1 MAEKKGKGSTRE
13 TEGNVDQIREIL
25 FGGQLRDFDR
35 RFSDLEDKLR
45 RDLERARTDL
55 LKRGDNLE
63 TLIRDQTEALNQQI
77 KRLEGDF
84 RKHQGTTAD
93 QLKRLDDAIRA
104 ELDTLFLIGAV
115 SSGVANAISQVA
127 QNYGV
132 IYLNT
137 NSSSPTESGENCH
150 RVKFVFD
157 GHGGN
162 FAKATTLNAIDT
174 YGDNW
179 LLLTNDYVWGHET
192 SASTRALAEANGVTP
207 DQVIRELLALV
218 PVG

>member
-1 MAEKKGKGSTRE
+1 MAEKNGKGSTRE

-104 ELDTLFLIGAV
+104 ELDAADAKQEDALKVLRERLLKLSNEAADALQQQSEEF
-115 SSGVANAISQVA
+115 SQSLTTA
-127 QNYGV
+127 
-132 IYLNT
+132 
-137 NSSSPTESGENCH
+137 TESLRESKVAREELAGFLTEMALRLN
-150 RVKFVFD
+150 RDFD
-157 GHGGN
+157 LPTG
-162 FAKATTLNAIDT
+162 
-174 YGDNW
+174 
-179 LLLTNDYVWGHET
+179 
-192 SASTRALAEANGVTP
+192 
-207 DQVIRELLALV
+207 
-218 PVG
+218 